1 VCVCVCVCIFL
12 NFLLFSLSLSL
23 SQHSHSHTHTH
34 TQTTTDFY
42 LKLISATPGADV
54 GEEKA
59 RMDKLVTAFK
69 ASDMIRKNP
78 LAADTT

>member
-1 VCVCVCVCIFL
+1 MYIFTCVVSTFWS
-12 NFLLFSLSLSL
+12 LFP
-23 SQHSHSHTHTH
+23 SQHSSPLTLTLSLSHTHTH
-34 TQTTTDFY
+34 TDFY

-69 ASDMIRKNP
+69 ASDMIRKIP